1 VHGGGAATVAHGEVR
16 GNYGGVQQV
25 WKGIRIVP
33 PHKIGVGIKSAKNLT
48 KRANSAVA
56 HRWTSGGVKMSTSC
70 ALHGRFSRTYSRGI
84 RAGEMGRRR

>member
-1 VHGGGAATVAHGEVR
+1 MHGGGAATVAHGEVR

-33 PHKIGVGIKSAKNLT
+33 PHKSAKNLT
-48 KRANSAVA
+48 ERANSAVA

-84 RAGEMGRRR
+84 RAGEMGQRR